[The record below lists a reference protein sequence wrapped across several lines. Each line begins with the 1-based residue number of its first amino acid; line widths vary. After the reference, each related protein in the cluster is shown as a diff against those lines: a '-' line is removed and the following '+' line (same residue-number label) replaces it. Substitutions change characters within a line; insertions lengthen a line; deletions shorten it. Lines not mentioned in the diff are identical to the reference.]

1 MSADQVLKQ
10 QIIEKAWED
19 PSFKQK
25 LLSDPKTAIQ
35 DAFGVTIPDEIQL
48 KALEETQTDFY
59 LVIPPNPAETNNGSD
74 SDSNA
79 AW

>member
-1 MSADQVLKQ
+1 MSAEQLLKQ

-19 PSFKQK
+19 DSFKQK

-48 KALEETQTDFY
+48 KALEESPTEFY
-59 LVIPPNPAETNNGSD
+59 LVIPPNPSKTINGQD
-74 SDSNA
+74 ADSNA